1 METKEYKEKYY
12 DKNLEKEI
20 VELSKQ
26 SIVVEHDLD

>member
-12 DKNLEKEI
+12 DKNLEKKI
-20 VELSKQ
+20 AELSKQ

>member
-12 DKNLEKEI
+12 DENLEKEI